1 MKDSSRVK
9 DNIASPAD
17 GSGGGIEIL
26 AGTLKLRQDAL
37 VSGNSAATGGGIWIF
52 DQTGSVRLAGESS
65 VTQNAATIRGR
76 NRHSR
81 RRSDH
86 FRKSLGRHGLWER
99 PRRLARVRPIAPWTP
114 RGMLVT

>member
-26 AGTLKLRQDAL
+26 AGTLKLRQDPL

-65 VTQNAATIRGR
+65 VTQNAATIRGGGIAIR
-76 NRHSR
+76 DGGQITFGSR
-81 RRSDH
+81 WAGTVCGNDPDDWP
-86 FRKSLGRHGLWER
+86 GC
-99 PRRLARVRPIAPWTP
+99 AP
-114 RGMLVT
+114 